1 MSLAISAD
9 GMHYVVGL
17 IDGSLVIKSK
27 QLEEH
32 KEEVT
37 DEMKFIMDAFN
48 PKFVS
53 KSKNY
58 KYFNRG
64 QYNVMPDP
72 DDIIQSMQTKR
83 NKL

>member
-1 MSLAISAD
+1 
-9 GMHYVVGL
+9 
-17 IDGSLVIKSK
+17 
-27 QLEEH
+27 
-32 KEEVT
+32 
-37 DEMKFIMDAFN
+37 MKFIMDAFN

-72 DDIIQSMQTKR
+72 DDIIQSMKTKR
-83 NKL
+83 SKL

>member
-32 KEEVT
+32 KDEAK

-64 QYNVMPDP
+64 
-72 DDIIQSMQTKR
+72 
-83 NKL
+83 

>member
-9 GMHYVVGL
+9 GMHYTVGL
-17 IDGSLVIKSK
+17 IDGSLIIKSK

-32 KEEVT
+32 KEEQN
-37 DEMKFIMDAFN
+37 DDMKFIMDAFN
-48 PKFVS
+48 PKFIS

-64 QYNVMPDP
+64 
-72 DDIIQSMQTKR
+72 
-83 NKL
+83 